1 MAVTGR
7 KLQKN
12 SSKLN
17 SIFRFG
23 SLKIKAFSSTKGV
36 SRITQDRMCFSSW
49 CPLISK
55 IKTL

>member
-23 SLKIKAFSSTKGV
+23 S
-36 SRITQDRMCFSSW
+36 
-49 CPLISK
+49 SK
-55 IKTL
+55 IKGIFFYKRCKQNHSGQNVLWFLVSPHLKD